1 MPVQNSDGLSEL
13 GAAAG
18 ALVFGHIGKD
28 DAATEDDFATIGLLE
43 GLTIL
48 REGHCMSYFQPN
60 TASFGFVWLIIIL
73 FLAKTL
79 LYSIYVAE
87 FNNINP
93 DWASVI
99 SRESSWNLPLEP
111 NKRGGQ
117 IDLMIDR
124 DDRFICMCEMKFTR
138 GEFEVKKEY
147 GMTLL
152 GRAERVQ
159 ELVGNKKTVM
169 SVLVTTYGLKRN
181 EYASRFDRVVT
192 LEDLF
197 QK

>member
-1 MPVQNSDGLSEL
+1 
-13 GAAAG
+13 
-18 ALVFGHIGKD
+18 
-28 DAATEDDFATIGLLE
+28 
-43 GLTIL
+43 
-48 REGHCMSYFQPN
+48 
-60 TASFGFVWLIIIL
+60 
-73 FLAKTL
+73 
-79 LYSIYVAE
+79 
-87 FNNINP
+87 
-93 DWASVI
+93 
-99 SRESSWNLPLEP
+99 
-111 NKRGGQ
+111 
-117 IDLMIDR
+117 LMIDR
-124 DDRFICMCEMKFTR
+124 DDRFICMCEMKFIR

-147 GMTLL
+147 GTTLL